1 MELAPE
7 TPAMDID
14 AEVRPYATDALFI
27 HSRLTLTS
35 SDSRVSCELLEPRES
50 GTRRPAIVVMAGQD
64 QDVRARDTL
73 TDMKNVV
80 VVTIEFPFEQR
91 AGATLRS
98 FFRELPEMREAALN
112 VVPAARLALEY
123 LRLRP
128 DVDATRI
135 ILLGYGF
142 TAPLVPRIAAED
154 KGIALAGMI
163 YAGGDLRS
171 LIAHNVRRSK
181 GWLTSQ
187 VLGLVGSI
195 LLGRLDPIR
204 HAPDIS
210 PTRLLMVNGRLD
222 PWIPR
227 KNAEALY
234 RKARSPKKIVW
245 LDSTHFSPRNR
256 ELSRRIT
263 NVIKDELVSLQ
274 LLNATHMA

>member
-123 LRLRP
+123 LR
-128 DVDATRI
+128 
-135 ILLGYGF
+135 
-142 TAPLVPRIAAED
+142 
-154 KGIALAGMI
+154 
-163 YAGGDLRS
+163 
-171 LIAHNVRRSK
+171 
-181 GWLTSQ
+181 
-187 VLGLVGSI
+187 
-195 LLGRLDPIR
+195 
-204 HAPDIS
+204 
-210 PTRLLMVNGRLD
+210 
-222 PWIPR
+222 
-227 KNAEALY
+227 
-234 RKARSPKKIVW
+234 
-245 LDSTHFSPRNR
+245 
-256 ELSRRIT
+256 
-263 NVIKDELVSLQ
+263 
-274 LLNATHMA
+274 